1 MAWWILRLKRI
12 FIRIS
17 KLLLV
22 NPTSKKDTV
31 LTAKDVSIYTEN
43 YFLYQNLKTISSRFT
58 KKNNFLLIFL
68 NRS

>member
-1 MAWWILRLKRI
+1 MAWWTLRLKRI

-22 NPTSKKDTV
+22 NPTSRKDIV
-31 LTAKDVSIYTEN
+31 LTAKDVSTYTEN
-43 YFLYQNLKTISSRFT
+43 YFLYQNLKTTSLRYT